1 MTDTTTPQGT
11 DETPVD
17 PVDRVLARAEAHS
30 GVRVFGAAQ
39 ALQDEATTSRSDT
52 DGEQWDREERAALRR
67 VAGLSTEL
75 EDVTEVEYRQ
85 LRLENVVLVGVH
97 PQGEQED
104 AENSLRELSALA
116 ETAGAVVLD
125 GVLQRRPHP
134 DPATYVGRG
143 KAQELRDIV
152 ASVGADT
159 VIADAELAPS
169 QRRALEDVV
178 KVKVIDRTT
187 VILDIFSQH
196 AKSREGKAQ
205 VELAQLEYLL
215 PRLRGW
221 GDSMSRQAG
230 GQVGAGGAGMGSR
243 GPGETKIE
251 LDRRRIRTKMALLRR
266 QIRDYAPAR
275 DAKRAERK
283 RNTIPSVA
291 IAGYTNA
298 GKSSL
303 LNRLTSAGVL
313 VENALF
319 ATLDATVRR
328 SETSDGR
335 VYTLTDTVGFV
346 RNLPHQLV
354 EAFRSTLEEVGDAD
368 VILHVVDA
376 SHPDP
381 AAQLKTVRDV
391 IGDVGARD
399 TREIVVF
406 NKADLIDDDARLLLR
421 GLEPEALFV
430 SSRTGLG
437 FEELRAAIEAALPLP
452 AVEVRAIVPYGR
464 GRPHLGRAR
473 QRAHRL
479 ASPTRSRAPPCT
491 RSCRSGSRPSSHRSW
506 CRPRTEPAPGER
518 DRRRSVELDRR
529 HVRRLEPEHLAE
541 EREFLLERV
550 DDGLAAPEAVTL
562 ALVQHVGV
570 GHAARCEG
578 IADGLGLGGRH
589 HLVLGSLQQQE
600 RHAEPVG
607 PAERRPLDVHA
618 LILREAVRSARPGS
632 APRSRASRPPA
643 PGHPRRRSARCRRCT
658 RPCPRG
664 RRAPS
669 IRRRSLLRW
678 RGARHP
684 LAPPRR
690 VRSTPAATSST
701 STIPHRPRRRSRY
714 ARP

>member
-1 MTDTTTPQGT
+1 MTDTTTPDPTSHSGFDADVDREEGT
-11 DETPVD
+11 PDL
-17 PVDRVLARAEAHS
+17 VDRVLSRAESRTGA
-30 GVRVFGAAQ
+30 RMFGSAQ
-39 ALQDEATTSRSDT
+39 ALQETGTTGDGFS

-85 LRLENVVLVGVH
+85 LRLENVVLVGVYA
-97 PQGEQED
+97 QGSQED
-104 AENSLRELSALA
+104 AENSLRELAALA

-143 KAQELRDIV
+143 KAAELRDIV
-152 ASVGADT
+152 AAVGADT
-159 VIADAELAPS
+159 VIADTELAPS

-230 GQVGAGGAGMGSR
+230 GQVAGGAGMGSR

-251 LDRRRIRTKMALLRR
+251 LDRRRIRTRMAQLRR
-266 QIRDYAPAR
+266 QIREFAPAR
-275 DAKRAERK
+275 EAKRGERK

-335 VYTLTDTVGFV
+335 VYTIADTVGFV

-354 EAFRSTLEEVGDAD
+354 EAFRSTLEEVAQAD

-376 SHPDP
+376 HHPDP
-381 AAQLKTVRDV
+381 AGQLQTVRDV
-391 IGDVGARD
+391 MGDVGARD
-399 TREIVVF
+399 IHEIVVF
-406 NKADLIDDDARLLLR
+406 NKADLVDDDTRLLLR
-421 GLEPEALFV
+421 GLAPGAVFV
-430 SSRTGLG
+430 SSRTGEG
-437 FEELRAAIEAALPLP
+437 IEGLRAAIEAALPLP
-452 AVEVRAIVPYGR
+452 DVEVRALVPYER
-464 GRPHLGRAR
+464 GDLISAIHEQG
-473 QRAHRL
+473 H
-479 ASPTRSRAPPCT
+479 
-491 RSCRSGSRPSSHRSW
+491 
-506 CRPRTEPAPGER
+506 
-518 DRRRSVELDRR
+518 
-529 HVRRLEPEHLAE
+529 
-541 EREFLLERV
+541 LLERAHEEGGTLV
-550 DDGLAAPEAVTL
+550 HAHVSERLAA
-562 ALVQHVGV
+562 AL
-570 GHAARCEG
+570 
-578 IADGLGLGGRH
+578 
-589 HLVLGSLQQQE
+589 
-600 RHAEPVG
+600 EPY
-607 PAERRPLDVHA
+607 
-618 LILREAVRSARPGS
+618 
-632 APRSRASRPPA
+632 
-643 PGHPRRRSARCRRCT
+643 
-658 RPCPRG
+658 
-664 RRAPS
+664 
-669 IRRRSLLRW
+669 
-678 RGARHP
+678 
-684 LAPPRR
+684 R
-690 VRSTPAATSST
+690 VA
-701 STIPHRPRRRSRY
+701 
-714 ARP
+714 